1 MGWAVASDYLS
12 RLLSRDDQLVSG
24 QSGTFHPPEGLL
36 VHELVEFICG
46 KGSLG
51 RLFPAAAIGL
61 GGIFLA
67 AGLLNP
73 TSNCYNKNGVL
84 QTPTQCAPTN
94 LLFAVLGGVMLLAG
108 LVLALRAPR
117 QTDTPYYMT
126 TFRLVE
132 AKQRRIVR
140 EVPRDLFRGREFSQ
154 FLQVIPTLIVNGTPF
169 FTAKILDPRSG
180 DEEGSPV
187 NDQSRNYLEELGELS
202 SPKQIPKIG

>member
-1 MGWAVASDYLS
+1 MSD
-12 RLLSRDDQLVSG
+12 
-24 QSGTFHPPEGLL
+24 QSVRFHPPEGLL
-36 VHELVEFICG
+36 AHEQVEFVCG

-84 QTPTQCAPTN
+84 QTPTQCASTN
-94 LLFAVLGGVMLLAG
+94 LLFAVLGGIMLMAG
-108 LVLALRAPR
+108 LVLVLRGTNQR
-117 QTDTPYYMT
+117 DTRYYVT

-132 AKQRRIVR
+132 AKHGQIVR
-140 EVPRDLFRGREFSQ
+140 EVPRELFRGREFSQ

-169 FTAKILDPRSG
+169 FTANILDPQSG
-180 DEEGSPV
+180 DEMMSLRNLTQESINSLQVVGQLV
-187 NDQSRNYLEELGELS
+187 YCKYCGQRNDAKTMRCSQCGASL
-202 SPKQIPKIG
+202 

>member
-1 MGWAVASDYLS
+1 VSD
-12 RLLSRDDQLVSG
+12 
-24 QSGTFHPPEGLL
+24 QSGRFHPPEGLL
-36 VHELVEFICG
+36 VHEQVEFVCS

-84 QTPTQCAPTN
+84 QTPTQCASTN

-108 LVLALRAPR
+108 LVLALRGTKQR
-117 QTDTPYYMT
+117 DTRYYVT

-169 FTAKILDPRSG
+169 FTAKILDPQSG
-180 DEEGSPV
+180 DEMMSLRNLTQESINALELVGQV
-187 NDQSRNYLEELGELS
+187 VYCKYCGQRNDAKSMHCSQCGASL
-202 SPKQIPKIG
+202 

>member
-1 MGWAVASDYLS
+1 V
-12 RLLSRDDQLVSG
+12 R
-24 QSGTFHPPEGLL
+24 FHPPEGLL
-36 VHELVEFICG
+36 AHEQVEFVCG

-84 QTPTQCAPTN
+84 QTPTQCASTN
-94 LLFAVLGGVMLLAG
+94 LLFAVLGGIMLMAG
-108 LVLALRAPR
+108 LVLVLRGTNQR
-117 QTDTPYYMT
+117 DTRYYVT

-132 AKQRRIVR
+132 AKHGQIAR
-140 EVPRDLFRGREFSQ
+140 EVPRELFRGREFSQ

-169 FTAKILDPRSG
+169 FTAKILDPQSG
-180 DEEGSPV
+180 DEMMSLRNLTQESINSLQVVGQLV
-187 NDQSRNYLEELGELS
+187 YCKYCGQRNDAKTMRCSQCGASL
-202 SPKQIPKIG
+202 